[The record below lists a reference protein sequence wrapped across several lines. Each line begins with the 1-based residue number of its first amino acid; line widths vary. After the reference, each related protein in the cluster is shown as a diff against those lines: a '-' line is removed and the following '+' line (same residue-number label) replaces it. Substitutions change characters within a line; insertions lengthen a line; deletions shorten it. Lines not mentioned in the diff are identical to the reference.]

1 MVLRRIVSLLPSQST
16 LRITRSVRLLPCQP
30 PNGSLE
36 PAPRTSLRKDTRDE
50 RWDGF
55 WCIADERYYARCT
68 SAHGVEQWYRV
79 FDEPRSVE
87 RARDSRPVRVLS
99 LPVRRDVGRDS
110 RVVQRDVSRTMLLF
124 APSGR
129 RPILVGTRPPRA
141 SAKPR
146 NQDQGSGIRSRVQ
159 GPRPGR
165 DSSEG
170 RR

>member
-1 MVLRRIVSLLPSQST
+1 
-16 LRITRSVRLLPCQP
+16 VRLLPCNP

-36 PAPRTSLRKDTRDE
+36 SAPRTSLRKDTRDE

-55 WCIADERYYARCT
+55 WCLADEKYYARCT

-79 FDEPRSVE
+79 VDEPRSESVVE
-87 RARDSRPVRVLS
+87 PRKARVLPLRRRDARARN
-99 LPVRRDVGRDS
+99 
-110 RVVQRDVSRTMLLF
+110 DVSRTMLLW

-146 NQDQGSGIRSRVQ
+146 NLDQGSGNRVQ
-159 GPRPGR
+159 GPANRLQGPALPGR
-165 DSSEG
+165 DENRGS
-170 RR
+170 R

>member
-1 MVLRRIVSLLPSQST
+1 M
-16 LRITRSVRLLPCQP
+16 RLLPCLP
-30 PNGSLE
+30 PSGSLE

-50 RWDGF
+50 TWDGF
-55 WCIADERYYARCT
+55 WGVEDEQYYARCT

-79 FDEPRSVE
+79 IDEPRSVT
-87 RARDSRPVRVLS
+87 RTRGARPVRVLP
-99 LPVRRDVGRDS
+99 LPVSHHDARVARGDVT
-110 RVVQRDVSRTMLLF
+110 RTMLLF

-146 NQDQGSGIRSRVQ
+146 NRDDQGSGFGVRVHQ
-159 GPRPGR
+159 DTLTPQPRPRR

>member
-1 MVLRRIVSLLPSQST
+1 M
-16 LRITRSVRLLPCQP
+16 RLLPCNP

-36 PAPRTSLRKDTRDE
+36 SAPRTSLRKDTRDE

-55 WCIADERYYARCT
+55 WSLADEKYYARCT

-79 FDEPRSVE
+79 VDEPRSESVVE
-87 RARDSRPVRVLS
+87 PRKARVL
-99 LPVRRDVGRDS
+99 PMRRRDARGRD
-110 RVVQRDVSRTMLLF
+110 DVSRTMLLW

-146 NQDQGSGIRSRVQ
+146 NHDQGAGVSSGVQ
-159 GPRPGR
+159 NAELRPGR
-165 DSSEG
+165 DGKGGS
-170 RR
+170 R